1 MCLCHLIN
9 SWTFIIF
16 RSWASGCWILLSS
29 GDFVQL
35 TITWMKVVVLISWT
49 KICVIVPK
57 VCFLLL
63 FLNTLKHQWGMCP
76 STVHKNRC
84 SHDCCTEFM
93 HNDHLTG
100 LHPKCASSRGH
111 ICRFRGS
118 SVTPDGP
125 WAEWRFTLVAIK
137 RTHLIT
143 RCPLGRYFVSRH
155 KFLFYAKF
163 VA

>member
-1 MCLCHLIN
+1 MCLCHLI
-9 SWTFIIF
+9 SSCLASVIKRPAFIIF

-35 TITWMKVVVLISWT
+35 TITWMKVAVLISWT

-63 FLNTLKHQWGMCP
+63 LLFLFKHTVASVCQASGMCP

-84 SHDCCTEFM
+84 SHDGFTVYAQWSA
-93 HNDHLTG
+93 DWS
-100 LHPKCASSRGH
+100 AW
-111 ICRFRGS
+111 
-118 SVTPDGP
+118 P

-137 RTHLIT
+137 RTYLI
-143 RCPLGRYFVSRH
+143 RCPLGRYFV
-155 KFLFYAKF
+155 FLGCFLQPPTI
-163 VA
+163 